1 MNFVNR
7 ERAKQIIDH
16 FPEEKI
22 LVIGDLMLDKYLW
35 GKVERI
41 SPEAPVPVFEV
52 ERETVNLG
60 GACNVANNI
69 AALDAKAYI
78 IGVIGKDNNG
88 EVLKKLLREK
98 SIEAVLVEDEKRPT
112 TVKTRV
118 IAVSQQL
125 IRIDRENKDKLSPE
139 IEKEI
144 IEKIESVIN
153 DIDAIIVSDYGKGVI
168 TKNVMEKL
176 LSSGKMVFVD
186 PKPSNCHLYKHIT
199 IMTPNRKEA
208 YQCAKADDEASVEE
222 VGRTIMKYL
231 EIDRLLITLGAE
243 GMALFE
249 GDEITRIRARAKK
262 VFDVTGAG
270 DTVVAVLT
278 LSKVAGANWK
288 ESACIANFAAGY
300 VVGEIGTATVDRE
313 TLISLIPE
321 ENGII
326 SLS

>member
-1 MNFVNR
+1 MNFVTR
-7 ERAKQIIDH
+7 ERAKEIINR
-16 FPEEKI
+16 FPQERI
-22 LVIGDLMLDKYLW
+22 LVVGDLMLDKYLW

-69 AALDAKAYI
+69 SALDAKAYI
-78 IGVIGKDNNG
+78 IGVTGNDNNAQI
-88 EVLKKLLREK
+88 LKKLLTERG
-98 SIEAVLVEDEKRPT
+98 IEPVLVEDDNRPT

-139 IEKEI
+139 IERRI
-144 IEKIESVIN
+144 LEKIDSVID
-153 DIDAIIVSDYGKGVI
+153 DIDAVIVSDYGKGVI

-208 YQCAKADDEASVEE
+208 YQCAKADEDVSVED
-222 VGRTIMKYL
+222 VGRKIMEYL

-249 GDEITRIRARAKK
+249 GNEITKIKARAKK

-270 DTVVAVLT
+270 DTVIAVLT
-278 LSKVAGANWK
+278 LSKVAGATWK

-300 VVGEIGTATVDRE
+300 VVGEIGTATVDRG

-321 ENGII
+321 DSDII
-326 SLS
+326 RLS